1 MPTVEHDHDILI
13 EVRTLVN
20 QLIEAQK
27 NYFDEHKILAGR
39 ITQIEVLRSG
49 DNAKIA
55 SIQESVQRSL
65 DNYSRINQ
73 HDTELINIKE
83 EVKLL
88 QKRSDLLDGLNAL
101 GVTISGVIGF
111 IFGQR

>member
-13 EVRTLVN
+13 EVRTLVTR
-20 QLIEAQK
+20 LIETQK
-27 NYFDEHKILAGR
+27 EYFDEYKILAGR
-39 ITQIEVLRSG
+39 VTQMEVLRSG

-73 HDTELINIKE
+73 HDTEIQTIKE
-83 EVKLL
+83 DITTL

-101 GVTISGVIGF
+101 GVTISGVVGF